1 MGKKGEG
8 RRREEEVEGER
19 EEMERERKE
28 DGERKR
34 KNALVTIIFFLGIH
48 NSHKLGFSI
57 FSPKLTEGLVGS
69 DA

>member
-1 MGKKGEG
+1 MGVGKKGEG
-8 RRREEEVEGER
+8 RKREKEVEGER
-19 EEMERERKE
+19 EERKRKE
-28 DGERKR
+28 EGERKR
-34 KNALVTIIFFLGIH
+34 KRFGNYYFFLGIH